1 MNKDDLIK
9 EQFKQALN
17 STIKAIS
24 GETHPLKDKK
34 NLKEFNISKFDNLK
48 DKENFIKLRAEADSE
63 ALKRKFSDNS
73 TLEQNIPKTPTCHTL
88 YKISEKIRYELLGSQ
103 MMKGISKNLM
113 TKYNNKVS
121 AAKSENIKKKEE
133 SNVSEAFEYYMLN
146 KIMNVNLTENAE
158 KILSYWKD
166 DFEKSLDKHIH
177 FLK

>member
-24 GETHPLKDKK
+24 GETHPLKDKR

-73 TLEQNIPKTPTCHTL
+73 TLEQNIPKTPTCHTP
-88 YKISEKIRYELLGSQ
+88 
-103 MMKGISKNLM
+103 
-113 TKYNNKVS
+113 VS
-121 AAKSENIKKKEE
+121 
-133 SNVSEAFEYYMLN
+133 YTH
-146 KIMNVNLTENAE
+146 LT
-158 KILSYWKD
+158 LPTTPYV
-166 DFEKSLDKHIH
+166 
-177 FLK
+177 

>member
-1 MNKDDLIK
+1 MFWRRTARVDDKYSGLMNKDDLIK

-24 GETHPLKDKK
+24 GETYPLKDKK

-88 YKISEKIRYELLGSQ
+88 YKISEKIRYEL
-103 MMKGISKNLM
+103 
-113 TKYNNKVS
+113 
-121 AAKSENIKKKEE
+121 
-133 SNVSEAFEYYMLN
+133 
-146 KIMNVNLTENAE
+146 
-158 KILSYWKD
+158 
-166 DFEKSLDKHIH
+166 
-177 FLK
+177 